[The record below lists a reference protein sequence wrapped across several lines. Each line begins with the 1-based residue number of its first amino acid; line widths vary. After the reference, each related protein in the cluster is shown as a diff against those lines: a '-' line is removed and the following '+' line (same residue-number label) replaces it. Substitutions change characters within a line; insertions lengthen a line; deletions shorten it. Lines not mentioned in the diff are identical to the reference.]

1 MCLDRRHPFEHI
13 TYGRDDQKKLCCIVL
28 SFPECIAS
36 LRYINY
42 KKFRRDKIS
51 DKCFDENFF
60 DEISNGTKVGHV
72 QIFCFKNF
80 ENSYRQ
86 AIQGQR

>member
-1 MCLDRRHPFEHI
+1 MKTTVHNDLLDQCVWILRIPSNTLRN
-13 TYGRDDQKKLCCIVL
+13 RDDKNKLCCIVL

-36 LRYINY
+36 LRYIKY

-60 DEISNGTKVGHV
+60 DEISNETKAGHV
-72 QIFCFKNF
+72 QIFCF
-80 ENSYRQ
+80 
-86 AIQGQR
+86 